1 MDGKHSAVSEGFIEV
16 TQKTWLPQIRMSR
29 EESLNENGSGGAKK
43 SMTVVPSLFS
53 KAQIYAKCSGR

>member
-1 MDGKHSAVSEGFIEV
+1 MDGKNGAVSDGFIEV

-43 SMTVVPSLFS
+43 SSTE
-53 KAQIYAKCSGR
+53 